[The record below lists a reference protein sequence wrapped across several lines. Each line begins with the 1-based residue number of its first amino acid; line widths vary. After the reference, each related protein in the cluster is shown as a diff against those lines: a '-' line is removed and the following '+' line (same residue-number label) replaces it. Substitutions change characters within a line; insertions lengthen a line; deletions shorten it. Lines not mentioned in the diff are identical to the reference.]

1 MIGGVLAFGF
11 CLRIFERPLY
21 PYSGMDFSEY
31 ENAFW
36 CVIVTMT
43 TVGFGD
49 LYPVTIPGR
58 FVGFVAC
65 LWGVLVVSLMVVA
78 LSNLLIMNS
87 GEFNSLLIL
96 RRLRFKE
103 ELRSLAAF
111 VLTSAIRYR
120 YIVKHFPDNTSK

>member
-11 CLRIFERPLY
+11 CLRIFERPLSI
-21 PYSGMDFSEY
+21 YSGMDFSEY

-65 LWGVLVVSLMVVA
+65 L
-78 LSNLLIMNS
+78 
-87 GEFNSLLIL
+87 
-96 RRLRFKE
+96 
-103 ELRSLAAF
+103 
-111 VLTSAIRYR
+111 
-120 YIVKHFPDNTSK
+120 